1 MIRSLK
7 KILQESMPV
16 LTISAALAVG
26 AGIILNRNSE
36 MILLLPGIIVI
47 IPSFIN
53 MGGGLIA
60 VLSSRLSSAL
70 HLGFIHPILHKTK
83 TLERNLFATLITAVI
98 SFASLGVIAGIFTQ
112 IIGLKGLSL
121 LMFPLLTL
129 TAGILTILVLSFL
142 SVIFSYVSF
151 RKGMDPD
158 NIVIPMLTSL
168 GDFIG
173 IFFLFLVL
181 SLLV

>member
-1 MIRSLK
+1 
-7 KILQESMPV
+7 
-16 LTISAALAVG
+16 
-26 AGIILNRNSE
+26 

>member
-1 MIRSLK
+1 MIYSLK
-7 KILQESMPV
+7 RILKESIPV
-16 LTISAALAVG
+16 LILSAAVTMG
-26 AGIILNRNSE
+26 AGIILNKNSE
-36 MILLLPGIIVI
+36 MIMLLPGIIII
-47 IPSFIN
+47 IPAFIN
-53 MGGGLIA
+53 MGGSLMS

-98 SFASLGVIAGIFTQ
+98 SFASLGFIAGIFTQ
-112 IIGLKGLSL
+112 IIGLKGLSI

-129 TAGILTILVLSFL
+129 VAGILTVLVLSFL

-151 RKGMDPD
+151 RKGLDPD
-158 NIVIPMLTSL
+158 NIVIPILTSL

-173 IFFLFLVL
+173 ILFLFLTL
-181 SLLV
+181 SLIL